1 VNIILFGPPGAG
13 KGTQAK
19 YLVEKFKLFHVS
31 TGDLLRNEIKKKS
44 DIGKKI
50 VNEMNEGK
58 FVSDDIVNELIKD
71 IVLDPQKKEK
81 LIFDGYPRSISQAKN
96 LDLLLSSSEQ
106 KIDLVI
112 FLNVNKDTLIKRIEK
127 RKIIEKRSDDNLETL
142 VKRYDTYMDTTR
154 PVLDYYSKKPNF
166 HEVDGSLKI
175 DQITAK
181 IDAFLNF

>member
-50 VNEMNEGK
+50 VNEMNDGR

-166 HEVDGSLKI
+166 HEVDGTLKI
-175 DQITAK
+175 DQISAK

>member
-1 VNIILFGPPGAG
+1 MNIILFGPPGAG

-81 LIFDGYPRSISQAKN
+81 FIFDGYPRSISQAKN
-96 LDLLLSSSEQ
+96 LDLLLS
-106 KIDLVI
+106 
-112 FLNVNKDTLIKRIEK
+112 
-127 RKIIEKRSDDNLETL
+127 
-142 VKRYDTYMDTTR
+142 
-154 PVLDYYSKKPNF
+154 
-166 HEVDGSLKI
+166 G
-175 DQITAK
+175 
-181 IDAFLNF
+181 

>member
-1 VNIILFGPPGAG
+1 MNIILFGPPGAG

-112 FLNVNKDTLIKRIEK
+112 FLNVNKNTLIKRIEK

-166 HEVDGSLKI
+166 HEVDGTLKI
-175 DQITAK
+175 DQISAK